1 MTSTAKN
8 TRPDDTR
15 QSELLS
21 LQKLMQSGDFDSAL
35 KQLDD
40 ILRGDENIADAL
52 YMKAACLRYLKR
64 PEQAF
69 ETLEALKSVVPEFGR
84 AFQEEGHLY
93 RTAGNKKKALNAFKL
108 ACQFNPVLTSSW
120 NAQAELLRD
129 LKGNEHEINVALAQV
144 DRIKRLPKEVV
155 AATHYLAEKRLIK
168 AENLCRHFLKSN
180 PKNTDAMRLL
190 AEIAENFGAMEEAEF
205 LLESAV
211 EFEPGLVQ
219 LRLDY
224 LQILRRRQKL
234 QSAYEQ
240 AEYLYDNDTVSY
252 THLTLPTIYSV

>member
-1 MTSTAKN
+1 MSSTAKN

-21 LQKLMQSGDFDSAL
+21 LQKLMQSGDFDTAL

-40 ILRGDENIADAL
+40 ILRGDENFADAL

-69 ETLEALKSVVPEFGR
+69 ETLEVLKSVVPEFGR

-93 RTAGNKKKALNAFKL
+93 RAAGDKNKALNAFKL

-129 LKGNEHEINVALAQV
+129 LK
-144 DRIKRLPKEVV
+144 
-155 AATHYLAEKRLIK
+155 
-168 AENLCRHFLKSN
+168 
-180 PKNTDAMRLL
+180 AMS
-190 AEIAENFGAMEEAEF
+190 M
-205 LLESAV
+205 
-211 EFEPGLVQ
+211 
-219 LRLDY
+219 
-224 LQILRRRQKL
+224 KL
-234 QSAYEQ
+234 M
-240 AEYLYDNDTVSY
+240 L
-252 THLTLPTIYSV
+252 H